1 MTEEISLSIE
11 ETNKLRVS
19 IGLEPIPVPGNQSS
33 EVIAHQE
40 TAQLVPKPTK
50 AGEELSIEET
60 NKLRLSLGL
69 KPIPVDENLVA
80 SREENEVKNFQRHQS
95 EIRDKERDDEI
106 KQRIDTAKARNLTR
120 KRLAAGKT
128 LLSEVDKDGSTDDW
142 LKKLGQPKGPAKRQ
156 KMQTDESIETNGLR
170 VGHNSKE
177 LSTLKNNEILTLKDI
192 DVLGEEGD
200 ELTNEALVRDA
211 RFKKELQDKVGA
223 ESVKNNGR
231 TVRGFQMGEDN
242 NDNDEDEDNMMI
254 TDATIKLST
263 KDHAGEENSTDME
276 SSKGHVKISNL
287 FSDVEASELQ
297 PASDYSK
304 PKKPI
309 KMKKLKKKTT
319 QNSRNKTDD
328 AKDEE
333 EITSIKPVELEVLDP
348 AELLADDSELNSV
361 LSMKRNLKQKN
372 RKHMT
377 PEQIAQE
384 VKLFRRWDEEKNRDD
399 ISFAAQKDNGGIVY
413 NDTSDFLNSLSV
425 NVLENTGDEK
435 SNSNGVNEEPEIKSE
450 PKIKQEDDENL
461 LANNNPA
468 EMEAS
473 DSSSVKKEDEAV
485 NHEENTNSPS
495 FNGGLA
501 STLKFLQSRQ
511 ILQKQTDDEYEKA
524 KQQREALKQ
533 AELLKLKISIES
545 RMLREYLEA
554 DKSYMNLPK
563 EEREE
568 IFESHLDQVLKE
580 KNIISNIT
588 NSHRGARKPNKP
600 SINENLAT
608 YNPDVKLS
616 YRDESG
622 TELNTKEAFKYLSH
636 KFHGVGPGKGKIDK
650 KLKKIQQQRDKNSSS
665 HEGII

>member
-19 IGLEPIPVPGNQSS
+19 IGLEPIPVPDNQSN
-33 EVIAHQE
+33 EVIGHQE
-40 TAQLVPKPTK
+40 TAQLVPKPAK

-69 KPIPVDENLVA
+69 KPIPVDENLVT
-80 SREENEVKNFQRHQS
+80 SREENEVNNFQRHQS

-120 KRLAAGKT
+120 KRLATGKT
-128 LLSEVDKDGSTDDW
+128 LLSEGDKDGSTEDW
-142 LKKLGQPKGPAKRQ
+142 LKRLGQPKGPAKRQ
-156 KMQTDESIETNGLR
+156 KVQTDESIEANGLR

-231 TVRGFQMGEDN
+231 TVRGFQVGEDD

-263 KDHAGEENSTDME
+263 KDHAGEDNSKDME

-287 FSDVEASELQ
+287 FSDIEASELQ

-309 KMKKLKKKTT
+309 KMKKLKKKIT

-348 AELLADDSELNSV
+348 SELLADDFELNSV
-361 LSMKRNLKQKN
+361 LSMKRKLKQKN

-377 PEQIAQE
+377 PEQLAQE

-399 ISFAAQKDNGGIVY
+399 VSFIAQKDNGGIVY

-435 SNSNGVNEEPEIKSE
+435 SNSNGVKEEPEIKSE
-450 PKIKQEDDENL
+450 PKIKLEDDENL
-461 LANNNPA
+461 LANNSPA

-473 DSSSVKKEDEAV
+473 NSSSVKKEDEAV

-622 TELNTKEAFKYLSH
+622 TELSTKEAFKYLSH

-650 KLKKIQQQRDKNSSS
+650 KLKNIQQQRDKNSSS
-665 HEGII
+665 NEGII

>member
-11 ETNKLRVS
+11 ETNKLRLS
-19 IGLEPIPVPGNQSS
+19 IGLAPIPVPENQSN

-50 AGEELSIEET
+50 AGDELSIEET

-69 KPIPVDENLVA
+69 KPIPVGENFVA
-80 SREENEVKNFQRHQS
+80 SREENEVKNFERHQS

-120 KRLAAGKT
+120 KRLATAKT
-128 LLSEVDKDGSTDDW
+128 LLSEDDKDGSTDDW
-142 LKKLGQPKGPAKRQ
+142 LKKLGQPKGPVKRQ
-156 KMQTDESIETNGLR
+156 KIQTDESIETNGLR

-211 RFKKELQDKVGA
+211 RFKKELQDKIGA

-231 TVRGFQMGEDN
+231 NVRGFQMEEDN
-242 NDNDEDEDNMMI
+242 NENNEDDDNMII
-254 TDATIKLST
+254 TDATIKLLS
-263 KDHAGEENSTDME
+263 KDHAGKDKSTDME

-287 FSDVEASELQ
+287 FSDIEASELQ

-309 KMKKLKKKTT
+309 KMKKLKKKTS

-328 AKDEE
+328 AKEE
-333 EITSIKPVELEVLDP
+333 DEITSIKPVELEMLDP
-348 AELLADDSELNSV
+348 AELLADDAELASV
-361 LSMKRNLKQKN
+361 LSMKRKLKQKN

-384 VKLFRRWDEEKNRDD
+384 VKLFRRWDEENNLDD
-399 ISFAAQKDNGGIVY
+399 VSFAAQKDNGGIVFD
-413 NDTSDFLNSLSV
+413 DTSDFLNSLNV
-425 NVLENTGDEK
+425 NVLENTGDVK
-435 SNSNGVNEEPEIKSE
+435 SNSNVKDEPEIKSE
-450 PKIKQEDDENL
+450 PNIKLEHDENL
-461 LANNNPA
+461 LANNTPA

-473 DSSSVKKEDEAV
+473 DSASVKKEDETV

-554 DKSYMNLPK
+554 DKSYMNLPR

-580 KNIISNIT
+580 KNIVSNIT
-588 NSHRGARKPNKP
+588 NSHRSARKPNKP
-600 SINENLAT
+600 SINKNLDT

-665 HEGII
+665 NEGII

>member
-11 ETNKLRVS
+11 ETNKLRLS
-19 IGLEPIPVPGNQSS
+19 IGLAPIPVPENQSN

-40 TAQLVPKPTK
+40 TPQLIPKPTK

-69 KPIPVDENLVA
+69 KPIPVGENFVA
-80 SREENEVKNFQRHQS
+80 SREENEVKNFERHQS

-120 KRLAAGKT
+120 KRLATAKT
-128 LLSEVDKDGSTDDW
+128 LLSEDDKDGSTEDW
-142 LKKLGQPKGPAKRQ
+142 LNKLGQPKAPAKRQ
-156 KMQTDESIETNGLR
+156 KIQTDESIETNGLR

-211 RFKKELQDKVGA
+211 RFKKELQDKIGA

-231 TVRGFQMGEDN
+231 NARGFQMEEDN
-242 NDNDEDEDNMMI
+242 NENNEDDDNMMI
-254 TDATIKLST
+254 TDATIKLLS
-263 KDHAGEENSTDME
+263 KDHAGKDKSTDME

-287 FSDVEASELQ
+287 FSDIEASELQ

-309 KMKKLKKKTT
+309 KMKKLKKKTS

-328 AKDEE
+328 AKEE
-333 EITSIKPVELEVLDP
+333 DEITSIKPVELEMLDP
-348 AELLADDSELNSV
+348 AELLADDAELNSV
-361 LSMKRNLKQKN
+361 LTMKRKLKQKN

-384 VKLFRRWDEEKNRDD
+384 VKLFRRWDEEKNLDD
-399 ISFAAQKDNGGIVY
+399 VSFAQKGNGEIVFD
-413 NDTSDFLNSLSV
+413 DTSDFLNSLNV
-425 NVLENTGDEK
+425 NVLENTGDVK
-435 SNSNGVNEEPEIKSE
+435 SNSNVKDEPEIKSE
-450 PKIKQEDDENL
+450 PKIKLEHENL
-461 LANNNPA
+461 LANNNPV

-473 DSSSVKKEDEAV
+473 DSASVKKEDEAV

-554 DKSYMNLPK
+554 DKSYMNLPR

-580 KNIISNIT
+580 KNIVSNIT

-600 SINENLAT
+600 SINENLDT

-665 HEGII
+665 NEGII

>member
-11 ETNKLRVS
+11 ETNKLRIS
-19 IGLEPIPVPGNQSS
+19 IGLAPIPLPDNQKN
-33 EVIAHQE
+33 EVIPHQK
-40 TAQLVPKPTK
+40 TAQLVPTPTK
-50 AGEELSIEET
+50 EGEELSIEET

-69 KPIPVDENLVA
+69 KPIPVDEQLIA
-80 SREENEVKNFQRHQS
+80 SREEDEVKNFQKHQS
-95 EIRDKERDDEI
+95 DIRDKERDDEI
-106 KQRIDTAKARNLTR
+106 KQRIHNAKARNLTR
-120 KRLAAGKT
+120 KRLATGKT
-128 LLSEVDKDGSTDDW
+128 LLSEDDEDGSTDDW

-156 KMQTDESIETNGLR
+156 KIQTDESIETNGLR

-177 LSTLKNNEILTLKDI
+177 LSTLKNNEILTLKDT

-211 RFKKELQDKVGA
+211 RFKKELQGKVGA

-231 TVRGFQMGEDN
+231 NVRGFQMEEEN
-242 NDNDEDEDNMMI
+242 SDNDEDEGNMMI
-254 TDATIKLST
+254 TDATIKLSS
-263 KDHAGEENSTDME
+263 KNLAVIDKSTDTE
-276 SSKGHVKISNL
+276 SSKGQVKISNL
-287 FSDVEASELQ
+287 FSDIEDSELQ
-297 PASDYSK
+297 PTSDYTK

-309 KMKKLKKKTT
+309 KMKKLKKKAA

-328 AKDEE
+328 AKDED

-348 AELLADDSELNSV
+348 EELLADDAELNSV
-361 LSMKRNLKQKN
+361 LSMKRKLKQKN

-377 PEQIAQE
+377 PKQIAQE
-384 VKLFRRWDEEKNRDD
+384 VKLFRRWDEEKSLDD
-399 ISFAAQKDNGGIVY
+399 ISFAAQKDKGGIVY
-413 NDTSDFLNSLSV
+413 DDTSDFLNSLNV
-425 NVLENTGDEK
+425 NVLKDTNNEK
-435 SNSNGVNEEPEIKSE
+435 TNSSGVKNGPQFKSE
-450 PKIKQEDDENL
+450 PQIKLEDGEDL
-461 LANNNPA
+461 LANNNPT
-468 EMEAS
+468 EMEPS
-473 DSSSVKKEDEAV
+473 DSVKNEDESV

-511 ILQKQTDDEYEKA
+511 ILQKQTDDEYQKA

-554 DKSYMNLPK
+554 DKSYMNLPR

-580 KNIISNIT
+580 KNIVSNIT
-588 NSHRGARKPNKP
+588 NSHRSARKPNKP

-616 YRDESG
+616 YRDEAG

-665 HEGII
+665 NEEII